1 MTQLEQKFSDLS
13 KLAKSLDDQAL
24 DFSKQVKQ
32 FAEDL
37 KKKLNSRRKKY
48 DIAVEIVEMFDFSRY
63 QIDFFISTKD
73 SDSIY
78 YVFTIDLDEDLDE
91 EQILKECDRLYDEIY
106 WK

>member
-24 DFSKQVKQ
+24 DFSKQTKQ

-37 KKKLNSRRKKY
+37 KKELNSRRKEY
-48 DIAVEIVEMFDFSRY
+48 DITVEIVEMFDFARY

-78 YVFTIDLDEDLDE
+78 YVFTIDLDGDLDE
-91 EQILKECDRLYDEIY
+91 DEILKLLDDCFKEKLS
-106 WK
+106 

>member
-37 KKKLNSRRKKY
+37 KKNLNSRRKKY
-48 DIAVEIVEMFDFSRY
+48 EIEVEIEEMFDFSRY

-78 YVFTIDLDEDLDE
+78 YVFTIDFDEDLDE

-106 WK
+106 GK

>member
-1 MTQLEQKFSDLS
+1 MSNLNQKFSDLS

-24 DFSKQVKQ
+24 DFSKQAKQ

-37 KKKLNSRRKKY
+37 KKELNSRRKKY
-48 DIAVEIVEMFDFSRY
+48 DITVEIVEMFDFARY

-78 YVFTIDLDEDLDE
+78 YVFTIDLDGDLDE
-91 EQILKECDRLYDEIY
+91 DEILKLLDDCFKEKLN
-106 WK
+106 

>member
-24 DFSKQVKQ
+24 DFSKQAKQ

-37 KKKLNSRRKKY
+37 KKELNSRRKKY
-48 DIAVEIVEMFDFSRY
+48 DITVEIVEMFDFARY

-78 YVFTIDLDEDLDE
+78 YVFTIDLDGDLDE
-91 EQILKECDRLYDEIY
+91 DEILKLLDDYFKEELN
-106 WK
+106 

>member
-24 DFSKQVKQ
+24 DFSKQAKQ

-37 KKKLNSRRKKY
+37 KKELNSRRKKY
-48 DIAVEIVEMFDFSRY
+48 DITVEIVEMFDFARY

-78 YVFTIDLDEDLDE
+78 YVFTIDLDGEFDEDE
-91 EQILKECDRLYDEIY
+91 ILKLLDDYFKEELN
-106 WK
+106 

>member
-13 KLAKSLDDQAL
+13 NLAKSLDDQAL

-37 KKKLNSRRKKY
+37 KKKLNSRGKKY

-78 YVFTIDLDEDLDE
+78 YVFTIDLDGDLDE
-91 EQILKECDRLYDEIY
+91 DEILKLLDDYFKEELN
-106 WK
+106 